1 MKMLRLPRS
10 KVQLGAPLPWNV
22 RDESGRLLLSKGHVV
37 ETEGLLTALLERGA
51 FVDVEEIKAASHQV
65 VESARNHAHPREPNL
80 ISLWRH
86 SGHDLKQVLA
96 VLRQEDFA
104 RTLDRF
110 VDYLVGLMDQH
121 VDIAIYQCVRQEP
134 LHLFHYGYNHA
145 VHTAVLCQLMAR
157 HLEWPESRQRS
168 LVKAALTMNLSIME
182 LQGQMAGQDGP
193 VVERQRVAIRA
204 HPQQAVDL
212 LQKAGIDDPEWLGA
226 IAHHHDRPEDAA
238 GGSHTLPEM
247 AVALRVADVFLAK
260 ISPRHVRSPLSPQ
273 EAARQLFQED
283 HGGPLSTAV
292 IKVFGIYPP
301 GDVVHLASGEW
312 GVVVQRTQNAKA
324 PIVAAITDTSG
335 KPVAHTERR
344 DSSQPAYAIVGTAR
358 DNHLVAKLP
367 AERLYGY
374 AIPPESLIEQLLTLR
389 EVARDPVI

>member
-51 FVDVEEIKAASHQV
+51 FVDVEEIKAAASQV
-65 VESARNHAHPREPNL
+65 VEAPRPGAPREPNL

-86 SGHDLKQVLA
+86 SGDDLKRVLA
-96 VLRQEDFA
+96 SVRQADFGA
-104 RTLDRF
+104 ILDRF
-110 VDYLVGLMDQH
+110 VDYLAGLLDQH
-121 VDIAIYQCVRQEP
+121 PDIAIYQCVRQEH

-145 VHTAVLCQLMAR
+145 VHTAVLCELVAR
-157 HLEWPESRQRS
+157 HLGWPEARQRS

-193 VVERQRVAIRA
+193 VVERQRIAIRA
-204 HPQQAVDL
+204 HPLQAVDM

-226 IAHHHDRPEDAA
+226 ITHHHDRPEDVA
-238 GGSHTLPEM
+238 GGAHTVSEM
-247 AVALRVADVFLAK
+247 AVALRVVDVFLAK
-260 ISPRHVRSPLSPQ
+260 ISPRRVRSPLSPQ

-312 GVVVQRTQNAKA
+312 GVVVQRTQNAKT

-344 DSSQPAYAIVGTAR
+344 DSSDPAYAIVGTAR

-374 AIPPESLIEQLLTLR
+374 ATPPEWLIEQLFRLR